1 MQLCLAVIHQV
12 IIPNLLLIENGVKL
26 HPNIGDEKN
35 RLALHVLHIF
45 NLVPEHVET
54 RALYNSVHPDIAQVN
69 KHRISCSCILESSTI
84 ATLLSL
90 QTIVQKLPII
100 LCC

>member
-1 MQLCLAVIHQV
+1 MQLCLAVVIHQV
-12 IIPNLLLIENGVKL
+12 IISDLLLIENGVTL

-54 RALYNSVHPDIAQVN
+54 RALYNSVHPDIAQVI
-69 KHRISCSCILESSTI
+69 ISTGFHVHAFLNQVQ
-84 ATLLSL
+84 L
-90 QTIVQKLPII
+90 QH
-100 LCC
+100 C